1 MSRALKRLAL
11 ISAVTVFAV
20 FWAGGGNPGATVFIE
35 RPEKVDRQVIRKA
48 SEGKTEF
55 LVFLTEQADLSGAGH
70 LAGKAEKGL
79 YVVRALTAAA
89 ERTQGPVIEALQAL
103 GADFR
108 PFWVAN
114 MIWVRGGAEVVNA
127 MAARPDVARVH
138 ANPSVRLQQPFP
150 SAAGAAQKSPAAIQW
165 NIAKVNAPAVWDA
178 GFTGQGA
185 VVAGQ
190 DTGYQWDHPALKRQ
204 YRGWN
209 GTSADHD
216 YNWHDAV
223 HSGGDE
229 SCPADSPVPCDDYGH
244 GTHTMGTMVG
254 DDGDADRIGM
264 APGARWIGCR
274 NMDDGVGTPA
284 TYAECFQWF
293 IAPTRVDGSGADP
306 AMAPDV
312 IDNSWSCTPSE
323 GCEDPNVLLKVV
335 KNVRAAGILTVQSAG
350 NAGAP
355 CETVMDPAAIY
366 GASFTVGATDRSD
379 VIATFSSR
387 GPVTS
392 DGSNRRKPD
401 ISAPGVSIRSSFKG
415 GGYSIMSGTS
425 MAAPHVAGL
434 TALLVSAN
442 SRLSG
447 QVDLLER
454 IAERTAL
461 HLVTS
466 QGCGDDG
473 PTDVPNNVY
482 GWGRIDAYAAYR
494 RATSTGTLQ
503 VTLGPQRA
511 VAAGGRWR
519 VDGGPWKVDGQQVS
533 GLAAGGHTVE
543 LKIVAGWKTPVVL
556 TAVVEPG
563 RTTRLSADYSRP
575 NPASWL
581 PLLLRD
587 GSLWP
592 WPKPCRA
599 RRSIHIPA
607 GPVAGCGSP
616 VVPAGQI
623 RWKESFHEHGEK
635 DADIAGGVLL
645 ACPDRGKRLGRLCLV
660 QLHGGQSRAESD
672 GRLSDHPGAPGGD
685 RKQDIHVAR
694 RSDGQAPGHRLE
706 RGERQPEG
714 ARLCGL
720 ALRGRQSAE
729 RAPGC
734 WRGAIMERLSWWIP
748 SPGWRRYG

>member
-1 MSRALKRLAL
+1 MWRALKRLAL
-11 ISAVTVFAV
+11 ILALTAFAAV
-20 FWAGGGNPGATVFIE
+20 WAGTGRPGATVFIE

-55 LVFLTEQADLSGAGH
+55 LVFLSEQADLSGAGD

-79 YVVRALTAAA
+79 YAVRALTAAA
-89 ERTQGPVIEALQAL
+89 ERAQGPVIEALQAL

-138 ANPSVRLQQPFP
+138 ANPSVRFQQPFP
-150 SAAGAAQKSPAAIQW
+150 SAAGAAPQSPAAVQW
-165 NIAKVNAPAVWDA
+165 NIARVNAPAVWDA

-190 DTGYQWDHPALKRQ
+190 DTGCQWDHPALKRQ

-293 IAPTRVDGSGADP
+293 IAPTRMDGSGADP

-312 IDNSWSCTPSE
+312 INNSWSCTPGE
-323 GCEDPNVLLKVV
+323 GCEDPNVLLTVV
-335 KNVRAAGILTVQSAG
+335 NNVRAAGILTVQSAG
-350 NAGAP
+350 NSGAP

-434 TALLVSAN
+434 AALLVSAN

-454 IAERTAL
+454 ISERTAV
-461 HLVTS
+461 HLLTS

-482 GWGRIDAYAAYR
+482 GWGRIDVHAAYR
-494 RATSTGTLQ
+494 RAISTGTLQ
-503 VTLGPQRA
+503 VTLGPSQA

-519 VDGGPWKVDGQQVS
+519 VDGGRWKVDGQQVS

-556 TAVVEPG
+556 TAVIEPG
-563 RTTRLSADYSRP
+563 RTTRLSAVYARP

-587 GSLWP
+587 G
-592 WPKPCRA
+592 
-599 RRSIHIPA
+599 
-607 GPVAGCGSP
+607 
-616 VVPAGQI
+616 
-623 RWKESFHEHGEK
+623 
-635 DADIAGGVLL
+635 
-645 ACPDRGKRLGRLCLV
+645 
-660 QLHGGQSRAESD
+660 
-672 GRLSDHPGAPGGD
+672 
-685 RKQDIHVAR
+685 
-694 RSDGQAPGHRLE
+694 
-706 RGERQPEG
+706 
-714 ARLCGL
+714 
-720 ALRGRQSAE
+720 LR
-729 RAPGC
+729 
-734 WRGAIMERLSWWIP
+734 
-748 SPGWRRYG
+748 